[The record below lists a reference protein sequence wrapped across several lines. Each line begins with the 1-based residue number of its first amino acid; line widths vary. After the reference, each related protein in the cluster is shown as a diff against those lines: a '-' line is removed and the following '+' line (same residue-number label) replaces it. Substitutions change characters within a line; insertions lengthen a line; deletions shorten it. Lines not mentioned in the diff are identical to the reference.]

1 MNFAEQRKKD
11 VAQTIAENPTEITI
25 ERTTRLP
32 KGGGRSIEK
41 SVLGPFIVRI
51 FNQKSKS
58 MTANVSNTVA
68 GVRQT
73 DSSFAFL
80 ADAEADIKCSP
91 SVTDEFIVY
100 GQRYRVIDVIPRYF
114 NGVLTSIDGALE
126 VVS

>member
-11 VAQTIAENPTEITI
+11 VARTIAENPTEITI

-58 MTANVSNTVA
+58 MSVNVSNTVA

-80 ADAEADIKCSP
+80 AGAEVDIKCSP
-91 SVTDEFIVY
+91 SCTDEFMVH

-126 VVS
+126 GIS

>member
-11 VAQTIAENPTEITI
+11 VAQTIAENPTEIII
-25 ERTTRLP
+25 ERTTRIP

-58 MTANVSNTVA
+58 MTAKVSNDVA

-80 ADAEADIKCSP
+80 AGSEVDIKCSP
-91 SVTDEFIVY
+91 SVTDEFTVY